1 MKLGPI
7 PVKGGGKR
15 KGKKRDT
22 KREVIDLIEDI
33 GYGDAGDHDVR
44 RAIDLVE
51 TMRKPAKGGAVS
63 AAPAPPSRIP
73 SGNLASAGMS
83 SRQGI
88 RGSGMGWLGQST
100 REMEGKGMPMSYF
113 RHHARFGPALQ
124 DMHGGRLGLDS
135 IRHGFQHI
143 THGVATAAR
152 AVKKYAPPG
161 SMLGKEVS
169 KALDYGTTPAL
180 TAIGSAFG
188 NPELGLAGPAARAG
202 VEAITGYGGAGSGR
216 HTSGSKK
223 GAEWAAK
230 MRAAKKAKA
239 GHKSREEEAF
249 KGGEIPPKGKRPPPP
264 KMAAPKP
271 PMSKSALRKRL
282 EILLE
287 SPSHYTKSGKP
298 KPPPGMSDDIDYEDG
313 TFDPTPKGK
322 TDMKKFLAAQRD
334 REQLGGVQE
343 LFGKPRAKRAPKRKA
358 APKASLSELKAQ
370 AKELGIRGRS
380 KMKKA
385 ELAKAV
391 AARS

>member
-33 GYGDAGDHDVR
+33 GYGDAGKDDVR

-51 TMRKPAKGGAVS
+51 TMRRPAKGGAVS
-63 AAPAPPSRIP
+63 MAPAPPSRIP

-88 RGSGMGWLGQST
+88 RGSGMGWLGETT
-100 REMEGKGMPMSYF
+100 REMEGKGMPLSHF
-113 RHHARFGPALQ
+113 RHHARFGPAVQ

-135 IRHGFQHI
+135 LKHGFQHI
-143 THGVATAAR
+143 THGVATAAK

-188 NPELGLAGPAARAG
+188 NPELGMAGPAARAG
-202 VEAITGYGGAGSGR
+202 IEAITGYGKKDGPGEEMPEMEKVKGKGGAGSGR
-216 HTSGSKK
+216 HKSGSKK

-230 MRAAKKAKA
+230 MREAKKLKSE
-239 GHKSREEEAF
+239 HKSRKEEAF
-249 KGGEIPPKGKRPPPP
+249 KGG
-264 KMAAPKP
+264 
-271 PMSKSALRKRL
+271 
-282 EILLE
+282 
-287 SPSHYTKSGKP
+287 
-298 KPPPGMSDDIDYEDG
+298 
-313 TFDPTPKGK
+313 
-322 TDMKKFLAAQRD
+322 
-334 REQLGGVQE
+334 
-343 LFGKPRAKRAPKRKA
+343 
-358 APKASLSELKAQ
+358 SLPDLKAQ
-370 AKELGIRGRS
+370 AKQMKIRGFS

-385 ELAKAV
+385 DLIKAIEAKM
-391 AARS
+391 